1 MKAAG
6 RVYSSILEIAYSTK
20 EHVVKNMEGAGRL
33 YLSILALLLIPM
45 AWGGY
50 SWVRIMF
57 IEGVGITGSSD
68 LVPWGL
74 YIVCFVFFVG
84 TSAGAS
90 LMGLMIHGF
99 GRKDYEPLG
108 TRAILVGFLSLL
120 AAVLF
125 LVSDV
130 GNPIRAGLLPVVLHN
145 PTSMLVYTS
154 MTYAGFATVM
164 LSELFFAVKITRMG
178 GEGGYWDER
187 MAKWLA
193 IGALLFALMVVHA
206 PHGAL
211 FAFLKAREMW
221 NTPLLPAHFVTV
233 ALASGIAVMIHIT
246 ITTGKITKKE
256 IVSKETLSHMGGL
269 LAFFL
274 GITLFMDFFDYLVM
288 KYSGKPGGLEIWHF
302 LTTDFIHFFLLNT
315 LGMFSA
321 MAILLFKR
329 GRTITGLFIASSV
342 TIISILA
349 YRWDLIIVAQ
359 IPPLF
364 PGTGEIYYTPTVPEV
379 AVMVGVVAL
388 VTFLYLVLT
397 RVLPMEETF
406 QGN

>member
-1 MKAAG
+1 MIDFRRVSDNALATTKDAGKSAFASIKDAG
-6 RVYSSILEIAYSTK
+6 RTFHI
-20 EHVVKNMEGAGRL
+20 
-33 YLSILALLLIPM
+33 ILAILLALM
-45 AWGGY
+45 AWGGF
-50 SWVRIMF
+50 SWIRIMF

-74 YIVCFVFFVG
+74 YIVGFVFFVG

-125 LVSDV
+125 LMSDV
-130 GNPIRAGLLPVVLHN
+130 GNPIRAGLLPVVLRN

-154 MTYAGFATVM
+154 MTYAGFAALM
-164 LSELFFAVKITRMG
+164 LSELFFAVKITLRG
-178 GEGGYWDER
+178 GKGSHWDEK
-187 MAKWLA
+187 MAKMLA

-246 ITTGKITKKE
+246 ISTTRITKKQ
-256 IVSKETLSHMGGL
+256 IVSRETLSHMGGL

-274 GITLFMDFFDYLVM
+274 GVTLFMDFFDYLVM
-288 KYSGKPGGLEIWHF
+288 GYSGKPHGLETWHLLTSRFFPFF
-302 LTTDFIHFFLLNT
+302 LTNT
-315 LGMFSA
+315 LGMFIA
-321 MAILLFKR
+321 MAILLFKW
-329 GRTITGLFIASSV
+329 GRTTTGLFMASTI
-342 TIISILA
+342 TIIAILA
-349 YRWDLIIVAQ
+349 YRWNLIIVAQ

-364 PGTGEIYYTPTVPEV
+364 PGTGEIYYVPTLPEW
-379 AVMVGVVAL
+379 AVLLGIISL
-388 VTFLYLVLT
+388 ITFLYLVLT
-397 RVLPMEETF
+397 RVLPMEQTY

>member
-1 MKAAG
+1 MIDLSKIYSSILAFASSAKDQGLKKIKGAG
-6 RVYSSILEIAYSTK
+6 RVYYS
-20 EHVVKNMEGAGRL
+20 V
-33 YLSILALLLIPM
+33 LALLLIPM
-45 AWGGY
+45 AWGGF

-57 IEGVGITGSSD
+57 IDGVGITGSSD
-68 LVPWGL
+68 LVPWGI
-74 YIVCFVFFVG
+74 YIVGFVFFVG

-125 LVSDV
+125 LMSDV
-130 GNPIRAGLLPVVLHN
+130 GNPIRAGLLPAVLRN

-154 MTYAGFATVM
+154 MTYAGFATLM
-164 LSELFFAVKITRMG
+164 LAELFFAVKITLQG
-178 GEGGYWDER
+178 GKGSYWDEK
-187 MAKWLA
+187 MAQVLA

-233 ALASGIAVMIHIT
+233 ALASGIAVMIHIS
-246 ITTGKITKKE
+246 ITTAKITKKE

-274 GITLFMDFFDYLVM
+274 GVTLFMDFFDYLVM
-288 KYSGKPGGLEIWHF
+288 GYSGKPHGLETWHLLTDVFFPFF
-302 LTTDFIHFFLLNT
+302 LTNT
-315 LGMFSA
+315 MGMFIA
-321 MAILLFKR
+321 MTILLFKW
-329 GRTITGLFIASSV
+329 GRTLTGLFIASSI
-342 TIISILA
+342 TIIAILA

-364 PGTGEIYYTPTVPEV
+364 PGIGEIYYTPTVPEW
-379 AVMVGVVAL
+379 AVVVGVVSL

-397 RVLPMEETF
+397 RVLPMEKTF

>member
-1 MKAAG
+1 MKDAGNRALALMKDAGNSALASIKDAG
-6 RVYSSILEIAYSTK
+6 RTFHI
-20 EHVVKNMEGAGRL
+20 
-33 YLSILALLLIPM
+33 ILAICLVLM
-45 AWGGY
+45 AWGLI

-74 YIVCFVFFVG
+74 YIVGFVFFVG

-108 TRAILVGFLSLL
+108 TRAILVGFLSLM

-125 LVSDV
+125 LMSDV
-130 GNPIRAGLLPVVLHN
+130 GNPIRAGLLPAVLRN

-154 MTYAGFATVM
+154 MTYAGFAALM
-164 LSELFFAVKITRMG
+164 LSELFFAVKITLKG
-178 GEGGYWDER
+178 GKGGHWDEK
-187 MAKWLA
+187 MAKVLA

-246 ITTGKITKKE
+246 ISTTKLTKKE
-256 IVSKETLSHMGGL
+256 IVSRETLSHMGGL
-269 LAFFL
+269 LSFFL
-274 GITLFMDFFDYLVM
+274 GVTLFMDFFDYLVM
-288 KYSGKPGGLEIWHF
+288 GYSGKPHGLETWHL
-302 LTTDFIHFFLLNT
+302 LTSGFFPFFLINT
-315 LGMFSA
+315 LGMFIA
-321 MAILLFKR
+321 MAILLFKW
-329 GRTITGLFIASSV
+329 GRTVPGLFIASTI
-342 TIISILA
+342 TIIAILA

-364 PGTGEIYYTPTVPEV
+364 PGTGEIYYVPTLPEW
-379 AVMVGVVAL
+379 AVLVGIISL
-388 VTFLYLVLT
+388 ITFLYLVLT
-397 RVLPMEETF
+397 RVLPMEKTF

>member
-1 MKAAG
+1 
-6 RVYSSILEIAYSTK
+6 
-20 EHVVKNMEGAGRL
+20 
-33 YLSILALLLIPM
+33 
-45 AWGGY
+45 
-50 SWVRIMF
+50 
-57 IEGVGITGSSD
+57 
-68 LVPWGL
+68 
-74 YIVCFVFFVG
+74 
-84 TSAGAS
+84 
-90 LMGLMIHGF
+90 
-99 GRKDYEPLG
+99 
-108 TRAILVGFLSLL
+108 
-120 AAVLF
+120 
-125 LVSDV
+125 
-130 GNPIRAGLLPVVLHN
+130 
-145 PTSMLVYTS
+145 
-154 MTYAGFATVM
+154 
-164 LSELFFAVKITRMG
+164 MG
-178 GEGGYWDER
+178 GEGSYWDER

-246 ITTGKITKKE
+246 ITTAKITKKE

-274 GITLFMDFFDYLVM
+274 GVTLFMDFFDYLVM

-302 LTTDFIHFFLLNT
+302 LTTDFIHFFLTNT
-315 LGMFSA
+315 LGMFSV
-321 MAILLFKR
+321 MVFLLFKW

-364 PGTGEIYYTPTVPEV
+364 PGIGEIYYTPTVPEV

-397 RVLPMEETF
+397 RVLPMEEPF
-406 QGN
+406 QVIDK

>member
-1 MKAAG
+1 MKDAGNRALALMKDAGNSALASIKDAG
-6 RVYSSILEIAYSTK
+6 RTFHI
-20 EHVVKNMEGAGRL
+20 
-33 YLSILALLLIPM
+33 ILAICLVLM
-45 AWGGY
+45 AWGLI

-74 YIVCFVFFVG
+74 YIVGFVFFVG

-108 TRAILVGFLSLL
+108 TRAILVGFLSLM

-125 LVSDV
+125 LMSDV
-130 GNPIRAGLLPVVLHN
+130 GNPIRAGLLPAVLRN

-154 MTYAGFATVM
+154 MTYAGFAALM
-164 LSELFFAVKITRMG
+164 LSELFFAVKITLKG
-178 GEGGYWDER
+178 GKGGHWDEK
-187 MAKWLA
+187 MAKVLA

-246 ITTGKITKKE
+246 ISTTK
-256 IVSKETLSHMGGL
+256 
-269 LAFFL
+269 
-274 GITLFMDFFDYLVM
+274 
-288 KYSGKPGGLEIWHF
+288 W
-302 LTTDFIHFFLLNT
+302 
-315 LGMFSA
+315 
-321 MAILLFKR
+321 
-329 GRTITGLFIASSV
+329 
-342 TIISILA
+342 
-349 YRWDLIIVAQ
+349 
-359 IPPLF
+359 
-364 PGTGEIYYTPTVPEV
+364 
-379 AVMVGVVAL
+379 
-388 VTFLYLVLT
+388 
-397 RVLPMEETF
+397 
-406 QGN
+406 

>member
-1 MKAAG
+1 MKDIRKVYDKVLASMKDEGNSALASIKDAG
-6 RVYSSILEIAYSTK
+6 RTFHI
-20 EHVVKNMEGAGRL
+20 
-33 YLSILALLLIPM
+33 ILAILLVLM
-45 AWGGY
+45 AWGLI

-154 MTYAGFATVM
+154 MTYAGFAALM

-178 GEGGYWDER
+178 GEGSYWDER

-246 ITTGKITKKE
+246 ITTAKITKKE

-274 GITLFMDFFDYLVM
+274 GVTLFMDFFDYLVM

-321 MAILLFKR
+321 MVFLLFKW

-364 PGTGEIYYTPTVPEV
+364 PGIGEIYYTPTVPEV

-397 RVLPMEETF
+397 RVLPMEEPF

>member
-1 MKAAG
+1 MKDIRKVYDKVLASMKDEGNSALASIKDAG
-6 RVYSSILEIAYSTK
+6 RTFHI
-20 EHVVKNMEGAGRL
+20 
-33 YLSILALLLIPM
+33 ILAILLVLM
-45 AWGGY
+45 AWGLI

-99 GRKDYEPLG
+99 
-108 TRAILVGFLSLL
+108 AILVGFLSLL

-130 GNPIRAGLLPVVLHN
+130 GNPIRAGLLPIVLHN

-154 MTYAGFATVM
+154 MTYAGFATLM

-246 ITTGKITKKE
+246 ITTAKITKKE

-274 GITLFMDFFDYLVM
+274 GVTLFMDFFDYLVM

-321 MAILLFKR
+321 MVFLLFKW

-364 PGTGEIYYTPTVPEV
+364 PGIGEIYYTPTVPEV

-397 RVLPMEETF
+397 RVLPMEEPF

>member
-1 MKAAG
+1 MIAIKKVYDSALALMKKAG
-6 RVYSSILEIAYSTK
+6 NSALASIK
-20 EHVVKNMEGAGRL
+20 GAGRT
-33 YLSILALLLIPM
+33 YHIILAILLVLI
-45 AWGGY
+45 AWGAIN
-50 SWVRIMF
+50 WVRIMF

-68 LVPWGL
+68 LVPWGI
-74 YIVCFVFFVG
+74 YIVGFVFFVG

-125 LVSDV
+125 LMSDV
-130 GNPIRAGLLPVVLHN
+130 GNPIRAGLLPVVLRN
-145 PTSMLVYTS
+145 STSMLVYTS
-154 MTYAGFATVM
+154 MTYAGFAALM
-164 LSELFFAVKITRMG
+164 LSELFFAVKITLKG
-178 GEGGYWDER
+178 GEGNYWDER
-187 MAKWLA
+187 MAKVLA

-246 ITTGKITKKE
+246 ISTTKITKRE
-256 IVSKETLSHMGGL
+256 IVSKGTLSHMGGL

-274 GITLFMDFFDYLVM
+274 GVTLFMDFFDYLVM
-288 KYSGKPGGLEIWHF
+288 GYSGKPHGLETWHLLTNGFFPFF
-302 LTTDFIHFFLLNT
+302 LTNT
-315 LGMFSA
+315 LGMFIA
-321 MAILLFKR
+321 MVILIFKW
-329 GRTITGLFIASSV
+329 GRTVTGLFIASSI
-342 TIISILA
+342 TIIAILA

-364 PGTGEIYYTPTVPEV
+364 PGTGEIYYVPTLPEW
-379 AVMVGVVAL
+379 AVVVGVIAL
-388 VTFLYLVLT
+388 ITFLYLVLT
-397 RVLPMEETF
+397 RVLPMEKTY
-406 QGN
+406 QG